1 LIVLFAITSIFF
13 HSSLGSRGLQRTE
26 WLTEAQATDF
36 KSKLRSDEL
45 VSVIPTG
52 NADRPSVVVYRLGT
66 QAAEDF
72 AKQVFTLIGTLM
84 TAVAS
89 FYFATQAA
97 SSSRA
102 RPDATAP
109 TPLTEAEKARMAELE
124 AKTARTEAESREL
137 QALRDKNR
145 GK

>member
-1 LIVLFAITSIFF
+1 MRTGRPW
-13 HSSLGSRGLQRTE
+13 SSTV
-26 WLTEAQATDF
+26 WA
-36 KSKLRSDEL
+36 
-45 VSVIPTG
+45 P
-52 NADRPSVVVYRLGT
+52 RPP
-66 QAAEDF
+66 EDF

-97 SSSRA
+97 SSSRGK
-102 RPDATAP
+102 PDATAP
-109 TPLTEAEKARMAELE
+109 TPLTEAEKARMSELE
-124 AKTARTEAESREL
+124 AKTARTEAESRGL